1 MIGAMKRTH
10 TARTAVVV
18 TDDPGDDAFGVLMDD
33 PDIDV
38 VVFESAAKAYRRIK
52 REKPV
57 AVIVYLLFDSATEF
71 LLLTMLKLDPET
83 ATIPIW
89 TCADLR
95 EPRPI
100 TLFDFDEA
108 GVACCSSSYFQ
119 PS

>member
-1 MIGAMKRTH
+1 MATTH

-18 TDDPGDDAFGVLMDD
+18 TDDPGQDAFRILMES

-38 VVFESAAKAYRRIK
+38 AVFEPPAKAYMRIK

-57 AVIVYLLFDSATEF
+57 AVIVHLSFDSATEF
-71 LLLTMLKLDPET
+71 LLLTTLKLDPET
-83 ATIPIW
+83 AAIPIW

-95 EPRPI
+95 EARHI
-100 TLFDFDEA
+100 ELLDFGPADD
-108 GVACCSSSYFQ
+108 ACCSSSYFR